1 MTTWISTWGRKKR
14 FVDPD
19 LPAKTV
25 PFAPIAKNMMPMP
38 DGPIQV
44 YEDLHSGIP
53 LSHRIGL
60 ALDQACQGSGLK
72 QWRWLK
78 QMDIPA
84 RAFLGWKTGS
94 IALSLKSLERLLPAI
109 GWTLTITDPHGQVIV
124 TSGPTPPDAS

>member
-1 MTTWISTWGRKKR
+1 MTTWVSAWGRRKAKPPEP
-14 FVDPD
+14 VAAQPSV
-19 LPAKTV
+19 PAAPFHSFSPHSADAV
-25 PFAPIAKNMMPMP
+25 PL
-38 DGPIQV
+38 DGT
-44 YEDLHSGIP
+44 P

-72 QWRWLK
+72 QWKWLK

-84 RAFLGWKTGS
+84 RAFAGWKTGS